1 MLFAEQLRDK
11 GLLVDGVVGEVKK
24 DSSFARRRG
33 TIAQVTTA
41 LDAAQRAVEDESVLN
56 EAGWDR

>member
-1 MLFAEQLRDK
+1 MFAEQLRDK
-11 GLLVDGVVGEVKK
+11 GLPVDGVVGEVEK

-41 LDAAQRAVEDESVLN
+41 LDAAQRVVEDESALN
-56 EAGWDR
+56 EAGWGR